1 MNIRRGD
8 VVLAD
13 YSHALVGTSLR
24 PVLVIQSDFY
34 NQRLTNTVVA
44 QITSTLK
51 RAAEPAHLAID
62 VSSPEGKQSGLLR
75 NSVVS
80 CYNLNTVNE
89 QRIKRVVGRFS
100 VEMMRQVDA
109 CLGVALGLG
118 PAGQP

>member
-51 RAAEPAHLAID
+51 RASESAHFAID
-62 VSSPEGKQSGLLR
+62 VSTEEGRQSGLLR

-89 QRIKRVVGRFS
+89 QRIKGVIGALS
-100 VEMMRQVDA
+100 VEMMRQIDA
-109 CLGVALGLG
+109 CLRVALGLG
-118 PAGQP
+118 TGG

>member
-24 PVLVIQSDFY
+24 PVLVVQSDLY

-51 RAAEPAHLAID
+51 RATEPAHVAVD
-62 VSSPEGKQSGLLR
+62 VSTLEGKQSGLLR
-75 NSVVS
+75 DSVVS

-89 QRIKRVVGRFS
+89 QRIKRVVGRLS
-100 VEMMRQVDA
+100 PEMMRQVDA
-109 CLGVALGLG
+109 RLRVALGLG
-118 PAGQP
+118 PGG

>member
-24 PVLVIQSDFY
+24 PVLVVQSDFY
-34 NQRLTNTVVA
+34 NQRLTNTVIA

-51 RAAEPAHLAID
+51 RASEPAHFAID
-62 VSSPEGKQSGLLR
+62 VSTPEGKQSGLLR

-89 QRIKRVVGRFS
+89 QRIKRVVGRLS
-100 VEMMRQVDA
+100 AGMMRQIDA
-109 CLGVALGLG
+109 CLRVALGLAPG
-118 PAGQP
+118 DQ

>member
-1 MNIRRGD
+1 
-8 VVLAD
+8 
-13 YSHALVGTSLR
+13 
-24 PVLVIQSDFY
+24 VIQSDFY

>member
-24 PVLVIQSDFY
+24 PVLVVQSDFY
-34 NQRLTNTVVA
+34 NQRLTNTVVV

-51 RAAEPAHLAID
+51 RASEPAHFSVDL
-62 VSSPEGKQSGLLR
+62 STPEGKRSGLLR
-75 NSVVS
+75 DSVVS

-89 QRIKRVVGRFS
+89 QRIKRVIGRFS
-100 VEMMRQVDA
+100 AEMMKQIDA
-109 CLGVALGLG
+109 CLLIALGLE
-118 PAGQP
+118 QSWTS

>member
-34 NQRLTNTVVA
+34 NQRLTNTIVA

-51 RAAEPAHLAID
+51 RASEPAHFAVD
-62 VSSPEGKQSGLLR
+62 VSTPEGRRSGLLR

-80 CYNLNTVNE
+80 CYNLNTINE
-89 QRIKRVVGRFS
+89 QRIRRVIGS
-100 VEMMRQVDA
+100 LSAEMMERIDA
-109 CLGVALGLG
+109 CLRIALGLE
-118 PAGQP
+118 PSNR